1 MQHAAADRDDS
12 PDGLLCRAVGLVR
25 VRNRGLL
32 LDAFVFV
39 EGHERVGSEL
49 TSSVMPH
56 KLDLLAELR
65 LHLHDVRLDAVF
77 ALRLGT
83 QTETL
88 HTPAGFVHDQQQVL
102 AATK

>member
-12 PDGLLCRAVGLVR
+12 PDGSLCRAVGLVR

-39 EGHERVGSEL
+39 EVLERVGSKL

-65 LHLHDVRLDAVF
+65 LHLHDVRLDGLDAVF

-83 QTETL
+83 QAETL
-88 HTPAGFVHDQQQVL
+88 HASAGFVHDQQ
-102 AATK
+102 